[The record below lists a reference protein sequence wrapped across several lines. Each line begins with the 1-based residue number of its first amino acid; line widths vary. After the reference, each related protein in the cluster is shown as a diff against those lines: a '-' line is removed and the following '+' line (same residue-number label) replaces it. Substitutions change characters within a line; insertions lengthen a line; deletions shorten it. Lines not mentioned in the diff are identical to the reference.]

1 VDKKD
6 SLGFLDSIKDLKVSD
21 VEFIENHE
29 EALLKINFTNE
40 ESIVI
45 AGSDMDIYLLT
56 PKDVMVH

>member
-1 VDKKD
+1 VDKKG

-21 VEFIENHE
+21 VEFIEDHE

>member
-1 VDKKD
+1 MDKKD
-6 SLGFLDSIKDLKVSD
+6 SVDALDAIKNLQISD
-21 VEFIENHE
+21 VELIEDE
-29 EALLKINFTNE
+29 QDVLLKINFTNE